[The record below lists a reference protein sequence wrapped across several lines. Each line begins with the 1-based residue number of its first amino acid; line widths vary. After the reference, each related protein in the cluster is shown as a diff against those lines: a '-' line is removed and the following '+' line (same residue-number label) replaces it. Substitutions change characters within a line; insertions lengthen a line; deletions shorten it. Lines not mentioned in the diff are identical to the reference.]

1 MEEGAQGLSLPSGT
15 SEENGNR
22 HIDAWIRGRT
32 HRLSPQEWR
41 VITLAFEN
49 VGPSGALSTLGIAGR
64 TLERHRSS
72 IRRKLAIP
80 PGVRFDEYV
89 RRVFAVEVQSERSA
103 PLAEARA
110 NDERRVK
117 WLLRLSLDELRELGA
132 SARIR
137 ARTIQS
143 PLAAEVDEELVREA
157 DDLREVGF
165 AMTELYEATVRAIR
179 ARSASIDAGVG

>member
-1 MEEGAQGLSLPSGT
+1 M
-15 SEENGNR
+15 
-22 HIDAWIRGRT
+22 
-32 HRLSPQEWR
+32 
-41 VITLAFEN
+41 
-49 VGPSGALSTLGIAGR
+49 
-64 TLERHRSS
+64 
-72 IRRKLAIP
+72 
-80 PGVRFDEYV
+80 RFDEYV